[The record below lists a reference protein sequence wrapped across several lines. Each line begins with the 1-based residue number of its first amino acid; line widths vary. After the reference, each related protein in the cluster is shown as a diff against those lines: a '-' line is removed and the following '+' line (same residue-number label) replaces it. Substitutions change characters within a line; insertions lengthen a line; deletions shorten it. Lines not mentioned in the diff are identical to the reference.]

1 MGLRSWTKFDN
12 ADCFL
17 CLPAYPALLLTATAP
32 VTHSHPPFQ
41 TCFRAAIQ
49 GGFTGVQILNHI
61 DHDQGSWRNELEF
74 NPLQQ
79 YEGFTYEDVVIRPA
93 ADALRTVT
101 RPSTKV
107 RAGALWQCCCW

>member
-1 MGLRSWTKFDN
+1 VRQLACVLSCASLLYHVAAAAATV
-12 ADCFL
+12 ATST
-17 CLPAYPALLLTATAP
+17 LPP
-32 VTHSHPPFQ
+32 Q

-61 DHDQGSWRNELEF
+61 DHDQGSWRNELDM
-74 NPLQQ
+74 NPTAQ
-79 YEGFTYEDVVIRPA
+79 YEGFTYEDIVVRPA

-107 RAGALWQCCCW
+107 RIAQKSGASIGTAW

>member
-1 MGLRSWTKFDN
+1 MPLHTNLTWHSTACTDSTL
-12 ADCFL
+12 APPL
-17 CLPAYPALLLTATAP
+17 LHCLSLTP
-32 VTHSHPPFQ
+32 Q

-61 DHDQGSWRNELEF
+61 DHDQGSWRNELDM
-74 NPLQQ
+74 NPTQQ
-79 YEGFTYEDVVIRPA
+79 YEGFTYEDVVVRPA

-107 RAGALWQCCCW
+107 RNC